1 MRYEDE
7 NYRRV
12 GAFVIKKDNNGN
24 IQYVSEED
32 SELVDPTL
40 EMEYDDESYE
50 EVRYEFSE
58 KVYAIQNECLNY
70 CHELI
75 DKNEGIILNE

>member
-1 MRYEDE
+1 
-7 NYRRV
+7 
-12 GAFVIKKDNNGN
+12 
-24 IQYVSEED
+24 
-32 SELVDPTL
+32 
-40 EMEYDDESYE
+40 MEYDDESYE